1 MSESPAPI
9 TVVSGLPRSGT
20 SLMMQML
27 AAGGLPPMTDGQ
39 RVADADNPRGYLEF
53 ERVKQLK
60 TDKTWVPEARGK
72 VVKMV
77 HLLLKDLPLSGETY
91 RVVWMRRRIEEVL
104 ASQKTMLLR
113 QGRTPAALP
122 PEQLAR
128 IFNSQMEDLERWMG
142 AQPAF
147 TFLPVHYHEPVADP
161 VGHAARTNAFLGG
174 ALDEAAMAGAVD
186 PTLYRQKG

>member
-147 TFLPVHYHEPVADP
+147 TFLPVHFHELVADP
-161 VGHAARTNAFLGG
+161 VGHAARINAFLGG